1 MDKKHFMTRSKL
13 TIIFIFLIILIDQ
26 LIKIFAISITNNGS
40 IEIIKGVLNFT
51 YAKNTGEA
59 LKIGSDASTFL
70 LINIIVIFLL
80 IRFLIVNREKVDVK
94 ASVALSFILAGGIS
108 NLIDRIFKGEVVNF
122 IDISSLVNFPK
133 FNFADIYI
141 VIGWILFAF
150 FAAILTVEQLKER
163 KEKINKNKMLR
174 EKIKKKHNDLRK
186 NGEKNSNLDK
196 NDGIE
201 NNSKYTDNGKK

>member
-1 MDKKHFMTRSKL
+1 MDKKHFITRSKL

-51 YAKNTGEA
+51 YVKNAGGA
-59 LKIGSDASTFL
+59 LEIGSDASTFL

-80 IRFLIVNREKVDVK
+80 IRFLIVNRKKVDVK

-108 NLIDRIFKGEVVNF
+108 NLIDRIFRGEVVNF

-163 KEKINKNKMLR
+163 KEKLNKNKMIR
-174 EKIKKKHNDLRK
+174 EKIEKKHN
-186 NGEKNSNLDK
+186 NLNK

-201 NNSKYTDNGKK
+201 NNNESTDNGKNKKRCD

>member
-1 MDKKHFMTRSKL
+1 MDKKHFITRSKL

-51 YAKNTGEA
+51 YVKNTGGA
-59 LKIGSDASTFL
+59 LQIGSDASTFL

-108 NLIDRIFKGEVVNF
+108 NLIDRIFRGYVVDSIDVNF
-122 IDISSLVNFPK
+122 FNFPNFNVADISIIIGIGILL
-133 FNFADIYI
+133 I
-141 VIGWILFAF
+141 VIIKSF
-150 FAAILTVEQLKER
+150 FS
-163 KEKINKNKMLR
+163 
-174 EKIKKKHNDLRK
+174 KKL
-186 NGEKNSNLDK
+186 
-196 NDGIE
+196 
-201 NNSKYTDNGKK
+201 

>member
-1 MDKKHFMTRSKL
+1 MDKKHFITRSKL

-51 YAKNTGEA
+51 YVKNTEEA
-59 LKIGSDASTFL
+59 WKIGSDASTFL

-108 NLIDRIFKGEVVNF
+108 NLIDRIFRGEVVNF

-163 KEKINKNKMLR
+163 KEKLNKNKMIR
-174 EKIKKKHNDLRK
+174 EKIEKKHN
-186 NGEKNSNLDK
+186 NLNK

-201 NNSKYTDNGKK
+201 NNNESTDNGKNKKRCD

>member
-1 MDKKHFMTRSKL
+1 MDKKHFITRSKL

-51 YAKNTGEA
+51 YVKNAGGA
-59 LKIGSDASTFL
+59 LEIGSDASTFL

-108 NLIDRIFKGEVVNF
+108 NLIDRIFRGEVVNF

-163 KEKINKNKMLR
+163 KEKLNKNKMIR
-174 EKIKKKHNDLRK
+174 EKIEKKHN
-186 NGEKNSNLDK
+186 NLNK

-201 NNSKYTDNGKK
+201 NNNESTDNGKNKKRCD